1 MRILIAEDDPVTRRL
16 LEASLRKWG
25 YDVLAT
31 VNGSEAWEALQG
43 PEAPS
48 LVISDWMMP
57 VMDGLE
63 LCRKIRKMEKPGY
76 IYFIVLTSKGMKKEI
91 IEGLEAGA
99 DDYLTKPFD
108 RDELKFRTMIG
119 ERIIK
124 LEQRILKLA
133 NTDSLTGTL
142 NRRAFIERMEEETH
156 RCRREKTPLSL
167 IITDI
172 DHFKI
177 VNDRYGHQAGD
188 LVLQK
193 FAEQLT
199 SSSRIYDFSARYGG
213 EEFILCAPGAEGH
226 QARSIAERI
235 RKRVAAMRI
244 MPPGASQAIQITASF
259 GAASFSPE
267 SKEDLDSLIKRA
279 DDALYKAKSEGRN
292 RVCSAED
299 APPET

>member
-108 RDELKFRTMIG
+108 RDELKYRTMIG
-119 ERIIK
+119 
-124 LEQRILKLA
+124 
-133 NTDSLTGTL
+133 
-142 NRRAFIERMEEETH
+142 
-156 RCRREKTPLSL
+156 
-167 IITDI
+167 
-172 DHFKI
+172 
-177 VNDRYGHQAGD
+177 
-188 LVLQK
+188 
-193 FAEQLT
+193 
-199 SSSRIYDFSARYGG
+199 
-213 EEFILCAPGAEGH
+213 
-226 QARSIAERI
+226 
-235 RKRVAAMRI
+235 
-244 MPPGASQAIQITASF
+244 
-259 GAASFSPE
+259 
-267 SKEDLDSLIKRA
+267 
-279 DDALYKAKSEGRN
+279 
-292 RVCSAED
+292 
-299 APPET
+299 